1 MLQFIGQHF
10 YLFLVDLV
18 RLCLWLTI
26 LVVIFVPLE
35 RLFAAHPQKILRQ
48 EIGADLGYYFL
59 SSLLPALLLSAP
71 LGVLAWA
78 VYRTVPGSLHAA
90 TAALPLW
97 ARALAGLVAG
107 EIGYYGYHRLSHQVP
122 FLWRFHSI
130 HHSATQIDFLVN
142 TRAHPVDMVL
152 SKFSGLVPI
161 YVLGLGGPLGAAGS
175 TVPMVAALTGTVW
188 GFFIHANLRW
198 RLGPL
203 EWLMSTPA
211 FHHWHHTLAGP
222 TNRNYASMLPWLD
235 RIFGTH
241 YLPREGWPAAYGI
254 EAKLPCSLAGQL
266 AYPLYARPAAPGP
279 QKAAKQPPRLDVDA
293 ATTQRKSPRSQSPPR
308 GKNAARTAA
317 SSVKPEPRKDKLRNV
332 QQRETRDEQENQL
345 AEANRRRRPLR
356 RRAGHQRR
364 G

>member
-1 MLQFIGQHF
+1 MLQSIVQHF
-10 YLFLVDLV
+10 YSFTIDLV

-26 LVVIFVPLE
+26 LIVIFIPLE
-35 RLFAAHPQKILRQ
+35 RLFAAHPQKILRKG
-48 EIGADLGYYFL
+48 IGADLGYYFL

-130 HHSATQIDFLVN
+130 HHSATQIDFLVSS
-142 TRAHPVDMVL
+142 RAHPVDIVL

-175 TVPMVAALTGTVW
+175 TVPIVAALTGTVW
-188 GFFIHANLRW
+188 GFFIHANLHW

-203 EWLMSTPA
+203 EWLMTTPA

-222 TNRNYASMLPWLD
+222 TNRNYASMLPCLD
-235 RIFGTH
+235 WIFGTH
-241 YLPREGWPAAYGI
+241 YLPREDWPTAYGI
-254 EAKLPCSLAGQL
+254 AAKLPDSLTGQL
-266 AYPLYARPAAPGP
+266 AYPLYAQPGMPGP
-279 QKAAKQPPRLDVDA
+279 PKAVEQPARLGIFA
-293 ATTQRKSPRSQSPPR
+293 A
-308 GKNAARTAA
+308 G
-317 SSVKPEPRKDKLRNV
+317 
-332 QQRETRDEQENQL
+332 QQR
-345 AEANRRRRPLR
+345 RPGR
-356 RRAGHQRR
+356 HHVSQIQSMKRQTS
-364 G
+364 